1 MDIGMDRVI
10 TIFATMP
17 PLEQW
22 AMTLV
27 GAFLLLSW
35 LYLLLVVRSLRRMLD
50 DVVGDVRHTADRLSG
65 TTLEQQGELIR
76 RVGWAVTCLERI
88 EGKLGSVAPPDMHVA
103 SITAENIV
111 VRPSIGDDAGR
122 HGGGDR

>member
-1 MDIGMDRVI
+1 MDVWTDRVI

-17 PLEQW
+17 PLGQW
-22 AMTLV
+22 AMMLV
-27 GAFLLLSW
+27 GALLLLSW

-76 RVGWAVTCLERI
+76 RVGWAVTYLERI

-122 HGGGDR
+122 HGDGDR